1 MENNTPV
8 KEENALNTNHMGEA
22 VAVAESETNTGLEQ
36 AYAEL
41 DALSPE
47 ELEARV
53 SDALVSE
60 ETGSNLSLQE
70 LSSMTPE
77 EVEKLVEQSMQ
88 ENLGNSINQTA
99 INSEY
104 FGEVRYTEVYDLVK
118 SKLNGIVADVT
129 PENNRTLFF
138 KNLNEVIATAVAF
151 EENHIADNAHYTLE
165 AIRKLFGLT
174 CKHLALYLSLEAGG
188 QGLRL
193 HSDALFTNL
202 IYDIHTNA
210 EGVNVLLT
218 NFGENVK
225 ELPNPEFRLT
235 DMIIVNPVVVSS
247 VIGATTLLLNKLIA
261 LELANL
267 LPVDVEATTEDEI
280 QAFIKIFNEL

>member
-1 MENNTPV
+1 MENNTSV
-8 KEENALNTNHMGEA
+8 TEENTLNTNHMGEA
-22 VAVAESETNTGLEQ
+22 VAGAETANAGLEA
-36 AYAEL
+36 AYVEL

-47 ELEARV
+47 ELQARV
-53 SDALVSE
+53 NAAVTTE

-88 ENLGNSINQTA
+88 PNLGNSINQDN
-99 INSEY
+99 INKEH
-104 FGEVRYTEVYDLVK
+104 FGDERYEEVYALVK
-118 SKLNGIVADVT
+118 SKLSEVIADVT

-138 KNLNEVIATAVAF
+138 KNLAEVISASTAF
-151 EENHIADNAHYTLE
+151 EENYIADNSNYMLE
-165 AIRKLFGLT
+165 AIRKLFRLAV
-174 CKHLALYLSLEAGG
+174 KHLSLYLSLEAGG
-188 QGLRL
+188 EGLKH
-193 HSDALFTNL
+193 HSDALYTNL
-202 IYDIHTNA
+202 IYDVYTNTA
-210 EGVNVLLT
+210 GVNVLLT

-235 DMIIVNPVVVSS
+235 DMVIVNPVVVSS
-247 VIGATTLLLNKLIA
+247 VIGAFTLLLNKLIA